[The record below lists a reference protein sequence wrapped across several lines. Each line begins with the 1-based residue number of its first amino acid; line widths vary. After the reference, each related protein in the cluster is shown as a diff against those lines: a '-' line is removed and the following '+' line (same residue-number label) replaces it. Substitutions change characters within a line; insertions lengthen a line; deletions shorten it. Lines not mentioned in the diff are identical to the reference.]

1 MPASSDE
8 SDDELEGFDFALPP
22 SKPDSKGSGSASKGS
37 GSESK
42 AKATAKPKAK
52 GKDVNKTTQM
62 TLTGQVA
69 ADSASDGWRTKASS
83 KEEASSKRP
92 APAPAAT
99 GGKKGKKAGGSP
111 AEASSAAASTT
122 QCENGMLSALLNG
135 AQQREIEDEETRVR
149 VGDEVDKI
157 MDTGLRINPLLTA
170 MLGSAPV

>member
-1 MPASSDE
+1 MDGAPRLRPRKRRA
-8 SDDELEGFDFALPP
+8 
-22 SKPDSKGSGSASKGS
+22 
-37 GSESK
+37 
-42 AKATAKPKAK
+42 
-52 GKDVNKTTQM
+52 
-62 TLTGQVA
+62 
-69 ADSASDGWRTKASS
+69 ASDPRQRR
-83 KEEASSKRP
+83 RP
-92 APAPAAT
+92 PGA
-99 GGKKGKKAGGSP
+99 KKGKKAGGSP